1 MKKNAEITFKD
12 VILKHTGGQYGE
24 LTDLTH
30 DVTDAISN
38 DFELDKDQATKLFDS
53 AYQECGEFG
62 YGAII
67 EQAYQLGQLFASVM
81 GKDIELVS
89 FAELSDKVFCDQL
102 FPMVR
107 MAISFVR
114 NIDTV
119 VAPYGE
125 KGQQRLAAIGWD
137 TELRD
142 FLLQVLK
149 MHSKYTQEQF
159 WH

>member
-1 MKKNAEITFKD
+1 
-12 VILKHTGGQYGE
+12 
-24 LTDLTH
+24 
-30 DVTDAISN
+30 
-38 DFELDKDQATKLFDS
+38 
-53 AYQECGEFG
+53 
-62 YGAII
+62 
-67 EQAYQLGQLFASVM
+67 M